1 MLISIPP
8 YRNCALLWYSAAGAI
23 TIVNRGWI
31 ASLVFVLLICFV
43 RQLHPS
49 ASSLPPTV
57 YLEDLT
63 WTELRD
69 AIHSGKTTAIIPI
82 GGTEQS
88 GPNIALGK
96 HNVRVKFLSGKIA
109 QAVGNALVAP
119 VIAYVP
125 EGTVNPPTSHMRYP
139 GTITVPNEVFERT
152 LEYAARS
159 LKQAG
164 FQNIVFLGDH
174 GSYQRLEDLLAR
186 KLSREWARTNVR
198 VIAVDEYYHA
208 STDGFDAILRS
219 RGYSANEIG
228 KHAGLADTSL
238 QLAVAP
244 ETVRADRVKNGSD
257 RSSGDGAE
265 GDPRR
270 ASAELGQLG
279 VNEIVNTTITAIRTS
294 LGQH

>member
-1 MLISIPP
+1 M
-8 YRNCALLWYSAAGAI
+8 
-23 TIVNRGWI
+23 NRGWI

-69 AIHSGKTTAIIPI
+69 AIGSGKTTAIIPI

-88 GPNIALGK
+88 GPDIALGK

-109 QAVGNALVAP
+109 QGVGNALVAP

-198 VIAVDEYYHA
+198 VIAVDAYYHA